1 MKHFTHEYMKANCGC
16 YADEPGKLEACSF
29 MQNNPVSLLGIVTS
43 EILLRD
49 KFWFV
54 CNKVATKEQN
64 KQIAIDVAEMV
75 LPIYEA
81 KYPDDKRPRESVEAA
96 KQFIAG
102 HIRFKV
108 LLEKRN
114 AAYDAYAAFAAD
126 AAKAASYAANAAFAA
141 SYAANAAFAAYAA
154 KAAAYAAKAA
164 AYAAAADNS
173 MKQSLLNY
181 LISFVN
187 TLQ

>member
-1 MKHFTHEYMKANCGC
+1 MKANCGC
-16 YADEPGKLEACSF
+16 YADTPGKLEACSF
-29 MQNNPVSLLGIVTS
+29 MQNNPVSLLDIVTS
-43 EILLRD
+43 EILLID

-54 CNKVATKEQN
+54 CKVATKEQTQ
-64 KQIAIDVAEMV
+64 QIAIDVAEMV

-102 HIRFKV
+102 HISFEV
-108 LLEKRN
+108 LLEER
-114 AAYDAYAAFAAD
+114 DAAD
-126 AAKAASYAANAAFAA
+126 AAKAAY
-141 SYAANAAFAAYAA
+141 YAAYAA
-154 KAAAYAAKAA
+154 YYAADAAAATDAAKAAYYAAYAAAYAAD
-164 AYAAAADNS
+164 ADNS